1 MKRHKASWELARR
14 ESNQLGSQLLL
25 ARTQKILVWGIT
37 MTVDLT
43 TLDAHE
49 QPSDL
54 MRATWKSYAKAD
66 KADVLSG
73 GDIDDL
79 LMPEKAAEFQKAG
92 VIPAEKL
99 RTAFS
104 SLVGECSTVPQVEED
119 ATILYHPILPG

>member
-1 MKRHKASWELARR
+1 MR
-14 ESNQLGSQLLL
+14 ERNQLGSQPLL
-25 ARTQKILVWGIT
+25 ARIQNIIVWGIT
-37 MTVDLT
+37 MTADLA

-66 KADVLSG
+66 KADLLGG

-79 LMPEKAAEFQKAG
+79 LVPEKAAEFQKAG
-92 VIPAEKL
+92 AIPAEKL

-104 SLVGECSTVPQVEED
+104 NLVGEGSTVPQVEED
-119 ATILYHPILPG
+119 ATMLYHPILPG

>member
-1 MKRHKASWELARR
+1 
-14 ESNQLGSQLLL
+14 
-25 ARTQKILVWGIT
+25 

-66 KADVLSG
+66 KADLLSG

-79 LMPEKAAEFQKAG
+79 LVPEKAAQFQEAG
-92 VIPAEKL
+92 VISAEKL
-99 RTAFS
+99 QSAFN
-104 SLVGECSTVPQVEED
+104 SLLGEDSAVPQAKEN
-119 ATILYHPILPG
+119 ATILYHPILPGK

>member
-1 MKRHKASWELARR
+1 
-14 ESNQLGSQLLL
+14 
-25 ARTQKILVWGIT
+25 

-66 KADVLSG
+66 KADLLSG

-79 LMPEKAAEFQKAG
+79 LVPEKAAEFKKSG

-99 RTAFS
+99 QKAFS
-104 SLVGECSTVPQVEED
+104 SLMGDSPSAPQVEDD
-119 ATILYHPILPG
+119 ATILYHPLLPGE